1 MGNLYWCDFMY
12 DWIVMKLIFIIKM
25 EIYNVVICIDL
36 DYFEGLVLDFGDR
49 YLFFK
54 RKFFLSKFYSF
65 IGEILKFK

>member
-54 RKFFLSKFYSF
+54 ICKIIVVKIKEVFFKL
-65 IGEILKFK
+65 IL